1 MCNVDLNEQIEV
13 SVFFQMSVNANKEKS
28 EEYWSVHNQEL
39 SMMGQKSQVMEANFI
54 HLVISRRLLC
64 MILS

>member
-1 MCNVDLNEQIEV
+1 
-13 SVFFQMSVNANKEKS
+13 MSVNANKEKS
-28 EEYWSVHNQEL
+28 EEYWSVPNQEL